1 MESLFNRF
9 RSLTVLL
16 LALFAQLVLVAYQV
30 KTSQDVPL
38 IRVWAVSAVT
48 PLARLLEAGRTN
60 TIRFAEDYFVLAG
73 ARQENRR
80 LAAELDRLKIENRF
94 LRSELGTAD
103 RVQALS
109 LLQQRTPSRTVAA
122 RVIGTGPGANSR
134 VIFADRGSLDGVK
147 VGMAAVNADGLIG
160 KVIASYPTASQ
171 IMLVTDPGFAAGVI
185 SSKNRVQGTLK
196 GEGLPQCRI
205 DYLQNE
211 EKVEAGEWFYTSGED
226 RIFPRGVPVGRVTSV
241 GAGSPFK
248 DVLLAPSGLARGVE
262 EVLIVL
268 EGVHQPIPE
277 PPASVGVAPLLPP
290 PAAAQPETTAPD
302 PSGGPA
308 VPATE
313 ADRVLEQYKKSA
325 ATQGRAYGDN
335 NASSVPPAKPPVAPA
350 PRPAKPAP
358 VKP

>member
-1 MESLFNRF
+1 MESLFNRY

-30 KTSQDVPL
+30 RTSQDVPL

-48 PLARLLEAGRTN
+48 PLARLLEAGRTSA
-60 TIRFAEDYFVLAG
+60 TRFVQDYFLLAG
-73 ARQENRR
+73 VSRENRR
-80 LAAELDRLKIENRF
+80 LAAERDHLKIENRF
-94 LRSELGTAD
+94 LRSELGTAN

-109 LLQQRTPSRTVAA
+109 LLQKSTPSRTLAA

-134 VIFADRGSLDGVK
+134 VILADRGAAGGVR
-147 VGMAAVNADGLIG
+147 VGMAAVNADGLVG
-160 KVIASYPTASQ
+160 KVTAAYPAASQ

-185 SSKNRVQGTLK
+185 SAKNRVQGTLK
-196 GEGLPQCRI
+196 GDGHPRCRV

-211 EKVEAGEWFYTSGED
+211 EKVEVGEWFYTSGED

-241 GAGSPFK
+241 KAGSPFK
-248 DVLLAPSGLARGVE
+248 DVLLAPSGLARAVE

-277 PPASVGVAPLLPP
+277 TPASAAIAPLLPP
-290 PAAAQPETTAPD
+290 PPAAQPVTAAPGE
-302 PSGGPA
+302 SGGPA
-308 VPATE
+308 VPATD
-313 ADRVLEQYKKSA
+313 ADRVMEQFKKSA
-325 ATQGRAYGDN
+325 AAQGRAYGDN
-335 NASSVPPAKPPVAPA
+335 DANSVPPAKPPGAPS
-350 PRPAKPAP
+350 PAP